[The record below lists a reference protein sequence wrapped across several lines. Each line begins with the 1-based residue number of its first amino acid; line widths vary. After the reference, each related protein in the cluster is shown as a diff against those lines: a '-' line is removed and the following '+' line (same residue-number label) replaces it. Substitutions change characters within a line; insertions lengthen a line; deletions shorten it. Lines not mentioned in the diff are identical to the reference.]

1 MARFST
7 AQKRPPVP
15 GKHITDQQAKLY
27 MNYRRTHTREAAAAK
42 AGFSTSTGARLD
54 TDPRS
59 PSQKR
64 VPRGRRRPDPLV
76 EYWDSEI
83 VPMLRASPG
92 LRPITLLLEMQRRHA
107 GFPDNLRRTLCQRQ
121 FESDPPLRRTGNLE
135 LTHLRFSSTLVQLV
149 S

>member
-7 AQKRPPVP
+7 PQKRPPVP

-27 MNYRRTHTREAAAAK
+27 MNLRRTHTRETAAAK

-54 TDPRS
+54 ADPRL

-64 VPRGRRRPDPLV
+64 APRGRRRPDPLA

-83 VPMLRASPG
+83 VPMLRASAGIAADHRAAARCSAGMRAFPTICAARWSAG
-92 LRPITLLLEMQRRHA
+92 SATGRRCTA
-107 GFPDNLRRTLCQRQ
+107 RSGR
-121 FESDPPLRRTGNLE
+121 
-135 LTHLRFSSTLVQLV
+135 
-149 S
+149 